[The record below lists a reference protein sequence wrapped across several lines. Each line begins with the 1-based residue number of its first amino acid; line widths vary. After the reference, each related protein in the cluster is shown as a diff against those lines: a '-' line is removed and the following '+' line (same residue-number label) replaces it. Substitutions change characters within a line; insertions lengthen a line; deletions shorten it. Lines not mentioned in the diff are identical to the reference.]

1 MKDVFERMRTGENI
15 PTTDPDYPILEA
27 AMTQGM
33 QTVAELN
40 ASYHTPDE
48 VRSLLSRLMQQEIDP
63 SVRLFPPFHTVFGRF
78 TSLGKGVFI
87 NSGCTF
93 LDMGGITIEDDVY
106 IAPDVKLLTEYHPE
120 APTQRHNLLTK
131 PIVIRRNAWIGAGAI
146 ILPGVTIGENA
157 IVGAGSIV
165 RHDVEANTIVGGNPA
180 KFLRFIKE
188 N

>member
-15 PTTDPDYPILEA
+15 PVTDPDFTILDA

-48 VRSLLSRLMQQEIDP
+48 VRALLSRLMHQDIDP

-78 TSLGKGVFI
+78 TKLGKGVFI

-120 APTQRHNLLTK
+120 APERRHNLLTK

-146 ILPGVTIGENA
+146 VLPGVTIGENA
-157 IVGAGSIV
+157 IVGAGSLV
-165 RHDVEANTIVGGNPA
+165 RHDVEANSIVGGNPA
-180 KFLRFIKE
+180 KFLRYIKE
-188 N
+188 A

>member
-78 TSLGKGVFI
+78 TSLGKGV
-87 NSGCTF
+87 
-93 LDMGGITIEDDVY
+93 GITIEDDVY

-120 APTQRHNLLTK
+120 APAQRHNLLTK

-157 IVGAGSIV
+157 IVGAGSVV

>member
-1 MKDVFERMRTGENI
+1 MKDIFERMRTGENI

-48 VRSLLSRLMQQEIDP
+48 VRS
-63 SVRLFPPFHTVFGRF
+63 

-120 APTQRHNLLTK
+120 APALRHNLLTK